1 MWGFQGMNES
11 ISIIQLVLAL
21 IAVESSGI
29 DNEIGDDGKAFGCL
43 QLHAAY
49 VEDASEYRA
58 GANWTHEDAFDRITS
73 IKIFAAYMER
83 YATPERLGR
92 KVTAEDIARIHNG
105 GPNGWKKES
114 TEKYW
119 YKVEAELI
127 KMGAI
132 QRQF

>member
-1 MWGFQGMNES
+1 MET
-11 ISIIQLVLAL
+11 ITIIQLVMAL

-29 DNEIGDDGKAFGCL
+29 DDQVGDDGRAFGCL
-43 QLHAAY
+43 QIHAIY
-49 VEDASEYRA
+49 IEDANQHVGGS
-58 GANWTHEDAFDRITS
+58 WTHEDAFNRVESVS
-73 IKIFAAYMER
+73 IFKAYMSR
-83 YATPERLGR
+83 YATPERIGR

-119 YKVEAELI
+119 LKVEAELV